1 MEWRPHGKRM
11 NADRPI
17 LFVRVGIMKRVNSNE
32 TLTFAQTDLDA
43 EEGMRLPAAV
53 FWDMDGT
60 LIDSEPYWA
69 DGERYVIEKH
79 GGQWSDDV
87 PLRARGQSTPRLLEI
102 LKEYISEPVDTEV
115 LRCEIIG
122 YVIGR
127 EKETPCWTTGSLE
140 LLRKLAAAGIPNVIV
155 SASPRAMVRNMV
167 EQAPEGAFV
176 GYVCGEDGLAAK
188 PDPAPYLRAAEIV
201 DADPQDCLVFED
213 SKVGLESGGASGA
226 TVVAITGFTPEGVVF
241 DGPQV
246 TNIKDYTGLELDDL
260 ANFME
265 LGSIER

>member
-1 MEWRPHGKRM
+1 MKRM
-11 NADRPI
+11 
-17 LFVRVGIMKRVNSNE
+17 NSNE

-140 LLRKLAAAGIPNVIV
+140 LQARRRRHSECHCLRFPA
-155 SASPRAMVRNMV
+155 RH
-167 EQAPEGAFV
+167 GA
-176 GYVCGEDGLAAK
+176 
-188 PDPAPYLRAAEIV
+188 
-201 DADPQDCLVFED
+201 QH
-213 SKVGLESGGASGA
+213 GGA
-226 TVVAITGFTPEGVVF
+226 
-241 DGPQV
+241 
-246 TNIKDYTGLELDDL
+246 
-260 ANFME
+260 
-265 LGSIER
+265 GSRGCVCRICVW